1 MARLPGDILRD
12 IHLGLGAL
20 SPADKAEV
28 AEVLVDDLSGMGRV
42 NDRDLAH
49 ITPAEAI
56 MLRKA
61 GGAGTI
67 NPETGLPEYMGP
79 GTAPG
84 VSPGV
89 GTSSGGTGASGFGF
103 GPAAAAVATAMGQAA
118 SSSSSSSGSSGG
130 MFGGF
135 T

>member
-67 NPETGLPEYMGP
+67 NPETGMPVYFGVPGGIGP
-79 GTAPG
+79 SSSS
-84 VSPGV
+84 SPG
-89 GTSSGGTGASGFGF
+89 SSPAFGF
-103 GPAAAAVATAMGQAA
+103 GPAAVAVATAMVSLL
-118 SSSSSSSGSSGG
+118 SS
-130 MFGGF
+130 
-135 T
+135 